1 MWVVVY
7 LLGLSMM
14 MNTMASRSGIT
25 NLENANIVQ
34 GEKKIS
40 SEDQTVLTL
49 MGLIPLGSDIAPHLS
64 ASGNPLLLDEGMR
77 LKSTSESLSMVSW
90 GGSADEP
97 IPVQTVAPTPG
108 PAVVPTTNQTS
119 PASAS
124 SPTATTTPVTTE
136 PPPAN
141 FIININNIPATTT
154 PVTTEP
160 PPANPPATPPGT
172 VATLPTVP
180 AAPTTTPVVDAAP
193 PAHQPIVSAPSAPQ
207 SPANAPPVAPPAPPV
222 AFPASPVA
230 KPALPAASPVTPVAP
245 PAVVGNP
252 PAALSIPTVSLVP
265 VPPVTPTTPT
275 VPMSPETP
283 GASVAT
289 ISNMP
294 EAACVAN
301 KTDTNLILC
310 AGHGECLRRGQ
321 DLEEATYACTCEEG
335 WSGNVCTIMTDCLNK
350 CSGHGTC
357 GPEVSTHNSRGKNM
371 RLKNEAE
378 STGRVIFSAISLLET
393 ESNIFQHTPLKH
405 VCICLD
411 GWGGAD
417 CNTVVSKAVKFC
429 LKIYLDDGLGDV
441 SNKIVTAARETD
453 LIGQITNDRFTN
465 MLRETVGDFAGVPPK
480 QVEVLS
486 ATTITA
492 EGESK
497 MLPSSMLLEQ
507 NAHKTRKNIVQS
519 EATSAEGQVSVRI
532 QVSAVGDEQQKLVG
546 EYLTP
551 ARINTFNSVFLR
563 LMKNHGFDQGDFGV
577 DGFSIKAEDVTRP
590 EVTITDTPVAAVGG
604 VGALV
609 PVGTVAAPAPILEN
623 PATAIAPVTPVPPV
637 TVPVSSEVNVSTA
650 MAAPVAPATPAALS
664 SVPPVAAPI
673 TLGANVSTP
682 VALAATATMVTPAA
696 VPVAAAV
703 VAAAAPPVSVTQSL
717 QSSMASVGL
726 RGTENFDLSVQVLTF
741 FFYCVVS
748 NMFLRSLFY

>member
-1 MWVVVY
+1 
-7 LLGLSMM
+7 
-14 MNTMASRSGIT
+14 
-25 NLENANIVQ
+25 
-34 GEKKIS
+34 
-40 SEDQTVLTL
+40 
-49 MGLIPLGSDIAPHLS
+49 
-64 ASGNPLLLDEGMR
+64 
-77 LKSTSESLSMVSW
+77 
-90 GGSADEP
+90 
-97 IPVQTVAPTPG
+97 
-108 PAVVPTTNQTS
+108 
-119 PASAS
+119 
-124 SPTATTTPVTTE
+124 
-136 PPPAN
+136 
-141 FIININNIPATTT
+141 
-154 PVTTEP
+154 
-160 PPANPPATPPGT
+160 
-172 VATLPTVP
+172 
-180 AAPTTTPVVDAAP
+180 
-193 PAHQPIVSAPSAPQ
+193 
-207 SPANAPPVAPPAPPV
+207 
-222 AFPASPVA
+222 
-230 KPALPAASPVTPVAP
+230 
-245 PAVVGNP
+245 
-252 PAALSIPTVSLVP
+252 
-265 VPPVTPTTPT
+265 
-275 VPMSPETP
+275 
-283 GASVAT
+283 
-289 ISNMP
+289 
-294 EAACVAN
+294 
-301 KTDTNLILC
+301 
-310 AGHGECLRRGQ
+310 
-321 DLEEATYACTCEEG
+321 
-335 WSGNVCTIMTDCLNK
+335 
-350 CSGHGTC
+350 
-357 GPEVSTHNSRGKNM
+357 M

-441 SNKIVTAARETD
+441 SNKIVTVARETD

-682 VALAATATMVTPAA
+682 VALAATATMATPAA

-703 VAAAAPPVSVTQSL
+703 VAAAAPVSVAQSL

-741 FFYCVVS
+741 FFIV
-748 NMFLRSLFY
+748 LFQTCSCGLCFTNFIC